1 MDTNSTDKP
10 LPNRPE
16 AKLPALPKGES
27 SGDISL
33 SAVPMLTDAP
43 TGSRVQKRPLPRRT
57 PLSLARVDIDGYTS
71 PSFYKP
77 GGSVRAPTCV
87 YVGSKTPFMAVVK
100 RVRKALESG
109 GGAQPRS
116 TRGLPLTARV
126 AALSTS
132 GRAAAGRNTS
142 TSGDGQGGG
151 DEGSEAEVIVL
162 GIGRA
167 IEKTMN
173 VAAWFQRQN
182 DCRVS
187 LRTRSVAAVDDVVL
201 GGAKHADGDWD
212 ADADADPDDA
222 DAEQEGDDEAED
234 HSRIRMVSCLEVA
247 VRLR

>member
-1 MDTNSTDKP
+1 
-10 LPNRPE
+10 
-16 AKLPALPKGES
+16 
-27 SGDISL
+27 
-33 SAVPMLTDAP
+33 
-43 TGSRVQKRPLPRRT
+43 
-57 PLSLARVDIDGYTS
+57 
-71 PSFYKP
+71 
-77 GGSVRAPTCV
+77 
-87 YVGSKTPFMAVVK
+87 MAVVK

-126 AALSTS
+126 AALSTG
-132 GRAAAGRNTS
+132 GRAAAGRYSSNS
-142 TSGDGQGGG
+142 SGGEDGGNDGGDG
-151 DEGSEAEVIVL
+151 EVIVL
-162 GIGRA
+162 GTGRA

-222 DAEQEGDDEAED
+222 DAEQEDDDETED
-234 HSRIRMVSCLEVA
+234 HTRIRMVSCLEVA